1 MGLVRRRFGQGYAS
15 SGGDRKVRLVIL
27 HPPSDRRDNFCLIS
41 IDWWKPVSDGKST
54 LIWAILLCIGNE
66 PLKGNFRLQLAG
78 RSMHLL
84 NWKKHLMRLLTQNL
98 PLVLSEREMQRSKR
112 RLFPDRDQRP
122 HLARSRLV
130 TSNPIVAIS
139 SQMVSEAR
147 TEEIHARAETVEEE
161 NKRLRADNE
170 RLTRVID
177 SGDWG
182 RARADELVRAG
193 EVLSGERDALTK
205 LIGRLQR
212 EHASVQDGKRRQEEE
227 MRSMKDKMLSGVSGS
242 SLLQFAKNKF
252 VRTPRLNCK
261 RCTKIGQDNP
271 PRYLRPPL
279 RSDATACS
287 WLLVPVGMMFSR
299 LTGVPRSARVSY
311 QTARMAELMQT
322 ALWLFLKQLL
332 SNTLSSLL
340 SKEC

>member
-1 MGLVRRRFGQGYAS
+1 METKPLEG
-15 SGGDRKVRLVIL
+15 
-27 HPPSDRRDNFCLIS
+27 NFC
-41 IDWWKPVSDGKST
+41 
-54 LIWAILLCIGNE
+54 
-66 PLKGNFRLQLAG
+66 LQLAG
-78 RSMHLL
+78 RSIEYAPPILSVRDMLIAAFESESLYDSLL
-84 NWKKHLMRLLTQNL
+84 DRNA
-98 PLVLSEREMQRSKR
+98 EDKR
-112 RLFPDRDQRP
+112 RLVEDWDLRFD
-122 HLARSRLV
+122 LARSHLV
-130 TSNPIVAIS
+130 KSNTAAIF

-242 SLLQFAKNKF
+242 SSSHF
-252 VRTPRLNCK
+252 V
-261 RCTKIGQDNP
+261 
-271 PRYLRPPL
+271 
-279 RSDATACS
+279 
-287 WLLVPVGMMFSR
+287 
-299 LTGVPRSARVSY
+299 
-311 QTARMAELMQT
+311 
-322 ALWLFLKQLL
+322 
-332 SNTLSSLL
+332 
-340 SKEC
+340 